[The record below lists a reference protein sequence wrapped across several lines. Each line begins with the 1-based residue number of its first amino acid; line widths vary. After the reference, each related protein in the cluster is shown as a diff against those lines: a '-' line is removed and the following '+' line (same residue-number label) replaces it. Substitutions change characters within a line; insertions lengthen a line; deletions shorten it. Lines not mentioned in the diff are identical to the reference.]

1 MCPAARISPPS
12 SATGIGLH
20 TARLLR
26 AFGTRILATK
36 RSVKA
41 HLVTAE
47 ATEEER
53 LQLDDNETELVDEWY
68 ARGIS

>member
-1 MCPAARISPPS
+1 M
-12 SATGIGLH
+12 
-20 TARLLR
+20 
-26 AFGTRILATK
+26 
-36 RSVKA
+36 KA